1 MKVTDVITSY
11 KDMLPE
17 PANQYA
23 EIIRLNA
30 PDFHPSVESFDLASA
45 LQNPAQAP
53 VLHPMDTVRIFSRF
67 DFENP
72 PTVSVWGDVRVPG
85 TYKTAGKVHLS
96 DAVHLAG
103 GIAPDAKIE
112 DAQVFRY
119 LPDGKMKIFSV
130 SLNLALEGDPTANI
144 WLEPRDRLLIHRS
157 PDAIQPATAL
167 VQGDVGKP
175 GRYPLTTN
183 MTVADL
189 IRVGG
194 GLKPSADTQSADL
207 THYEWSQG
215 ELTGQHHVVT
225 ISAALSGDPAA
236 NLPVTNGDVL
246 TIRQL
251 PGWNDLGSSIA
262 IKGEVVHPGAY
273 GIRPGERLSSVL
285 QRAGGFGPLA
295 YPYGAVL
302 MRREVREVEM
312 NSRTEM
318 VRRLRQE
325 QINLKQL
332 PENDV
337 DQKNAKLTA
346 IAQTETTIQQLQAN
360 PPIGRVVVRIRS
372 DISEWKNTE
381 ADVPVRDGDTLLIPK
396 KADYVLVNGQVFN
409 PTAVGY
415 RSGRSAR
422 WYLSQAGGMTQL
434 ANKKAVFVIRGD
446 GSVLAAKNNSG
457 FWSGDPLGA
466 TLQPGDVVVVP
477 EVAPKIGTRN
487 WQTLFQAGQ
496 LATSAAIAV
505 AYLHP

>member
-1 MKVTDVITSY
+1 
-11 KDMLPE
+11 
-17 PANQYA
+17 
-23 EIIRLNA
+23 
-30 PDFHPSVESFDLASA
+30 
-45 LQNPAQAP
+45 
-53 VLHPMDTVRIFSRF
+53 
-67 DFENP
+67 
-72 PTVSVWGDVRVPG
+72 
-85 TYKTAGKVHLS
+85 
-96 DAVHLAG
+96 
-103 GIAPDAKIE
+103 
-112 DAQVFRY
+112 
-119 LPDGKMKIFSV
+119 
-130 SLNLALEGDPTANI
+130 
-144 WLEPRDRLLIHRS
+144 
-157 PDAIQPATAL
+157 
-167 VQGDVGKP
+167 
-175 GRYPLTTN
+175 
-183 MTVADL
+183 
-189 IRVGG
+189 
-194 GLKPSADTQSADL
+194 
-207 THYEWSQG
+207 
-215 ELTGQHHVVT
+215 
-225 ISAALSGDPAA
+225 
-236 NLPVTNGDVL
+236 
-246 TIRQL
+246 
-251 PGWNDLGSSIA
+251 
-262 IKGEVVHPGAY
+262 
-273 GIRPGERLSSVL
+273 
-285 QRAGGFGPLA
+285 
-295 YPYGAVL
+295 
-302 MRREVREVEM
+302 
-312 NSRTEM
+312 
-318 VRRLRQE
+318 
-325 QINLKQL
+325 
-332 PENDV
+332 V

>member
-1 MKVTDVITSY
+1 
-11 KDMLPE
+11 
-17 PANQYA
+17 
-23 EIIRLNA
+23 
-30 PDFHPSVESFDLASA
+30 
-45 LQNPAQAP
+45 
-53 VLHPMDTVRIFSRF
+53 
-67 DFENP
+67 
-72 PTVSVWGDVRVPG
+72 
-85 TYKTAGKVHLS
+85 
-96 DAVHLAG
+96 
-103 GIAPDAKIE
+103 
-112 DAQVFRY
+112 
-119 LPDGKMKIFSV
+119 
-130 SLNLALEGDPTANI
+130 
-144 WLEPRDRLLIHRS
+144 
-157 PDAIQPATAL
+157 
-167 VQGDVGKP
+167 
-175 GRYPLTTN
+175 

-189 IRVGG
+189 IHVGG
-194 GLKPSADTQSADL
+194 GLTPSADTQSADL
-207 THYEWSQG
+207 THYEWNQG
-215 ELTGQHHVVT
+215 ELIGQHHVVT

-251 PGWNDLGSSIA
+251 PGLNDIGSSIA
-262 IKGEVVHPGAY
+262 IKGEVVHPGTY

-285 QRAGGFGPLA
+285 ERAGGFGPLA

-302 MRREVREVEM
+302 MRLEVREVEM

-318 VRRLRQE
+318 VRRLKQE
-325 QINLKQL
+325 EINLKQL

-337 DQKNAKLTA
+337 EQKNAKLTA
-346 IAQTETTIQQLQAN
+346 IAETDTTIQQLQAN

-372 DISEWKNTE
+372 DVKEWRNTE

-415 RSGRSAR
+415 RAGRSAR

-466 TLQPGDVVVVP
+466 TLQPGDAIVVP
-477 EVAPKIGTRN
+477 EVAPRIGTRN

-496 LATSAAIAV
+496 LATSAAIAI